1 MQPAPQSI
9 RRRWSLLL
17 RRTLSQA
24 RRPQGHP
31 RTRPHR
37 SASWKKSR
45 SSLRPPLPRRRWRN
59 SRRRFGLRLGR
70 VHRRDLWMLFQQ
82 NRGDDH
88 RSSVLISAFNAL
100 TLSPALC
107 AVFLRHPGP
116 RRGLMGLISLGIDGV
131 RGGRL
136 KERSRPERSL
146 AFMLW
151 SSASVSASRCSGWCS
166 SLHSGSASA
175 AWRA

>member
-1 MQPAPQSI
+1 MEEEPELSPA
-9 RRRWSLLL
+9 
-17 RRTLSQA
+17 A
-24 RRPQGHP
+24 
-31 RTRPHR
+31 
-37 SASWKKSR
+37 AAKKAMAQLTAPISVFV
-45 SSLRPPLPRRRWRN
+45 SVGFIAGIS
-59 SRRRFGLRLGR
+59 G
-70 VHRRDLWMLFQQ
+70 MLFQQ

-88 RSSVLISAFNAL
+88 RSGAVLGINAL

-116 RRGLMGLISLGIDGV
+116 RRGLMGLISRGIDGV

-151 SSASVSASRCSGWCS
+151 SSASLSASRCSGWCS

>member
-1 MQPAPQSI
+1 MEEEPELSPAAAAKKAMAQLTAPI
-9 RRRWSLLL
+9 RS
-17 RRTLSQA
+17 S
-24 RRPQGHP
+24 
-31 RTRPHR
+31 
-37 SASWKKSR
+37 SR
-45 SSLRPPLPRRRWRN
+45 S
-59 SRRRFGLRLGR
+59 G
-70 VHRRDLWMLFQQ
+70 
-82 NRGDDH
+82 
-88 RSSVLISAFNAL
+88 SSPGSPECCSSKIAVTIIAAVLISAFNAL
-100 TLSPALC
+100 TLSPTLC

-175 AWRA
+175 AWCA